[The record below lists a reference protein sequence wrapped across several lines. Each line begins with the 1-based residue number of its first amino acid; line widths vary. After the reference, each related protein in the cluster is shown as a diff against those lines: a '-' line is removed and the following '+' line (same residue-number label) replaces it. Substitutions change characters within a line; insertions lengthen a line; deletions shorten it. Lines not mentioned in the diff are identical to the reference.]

1 VPRGPLTPAVVLRHN
16 VAVPTRGTVFALGVK
31 RLLDVSLGIA
41 LAAVALPLMVPI
53 GLAIRIDSPG
63 PALFRPTRIGKRG
76 KPFAMF
82 KFRTMVKG
90 AEDRLQEFAHL
101 NLADGMT
108 KIPDDPRVT
117 RIGKWLRRYSLDE
130 LPQILN
136 IVAGQMS
143 FVGPRPHDVHEL
155 PRVGLEEDPRL
166 SVRPGLTGLWQVS
179 ARSDPSVANRVHH
192 DLQYVHRWSLLLDA
206 KILTRTVPAV
216 LLGRGGLVNGGPSA
230 VANGHPAGSPR
241 FASSVLDSPRT
252 AQLALS
258 GAASL
263 SPAQNGAIVIALTG
277 GPDLFAPAVDQE
289 RN

>member
-41 LAAVALPLMVPI
+41 LAAVVLPLMVPI

-63 PALFRPTRIGKRG
+63 PALFRPTRIGKHG

-90 AEDRLQEFAHL
+90 AEDRLQEFTHL
-101 NLADGMT
+101 NVADGMT

-117 RIGKWLRRYSLDE
+117 RVGKWLRRYSLDE

-136 IVAGQMS
+136 IIAGHMS
-143 FVGPRPHDVHEL
+143 LVGPRPHDVHEL
-155 PRVGLEEDPRL
+155 PRVGLEENPRL

-179 ARSDPSVANRVHH
+179 ARSDPSVANRIHH

-206 KILTRTVPAV
+206 KILARTVPAV
-216 LLGRGGLVNGGPSA
+216 LLGRGGLVDGGPSA
-230 VANGHPAGSPR
+230 VANGHPAGPPP
-241 FASSVLDSPRT
+241 FANGVLESPRT
-252 AQLALS
+252 AHLGLS
-258 GAASL
+258 DGASQSA
-263 SPAQNGAIVIALTG
+263 AQNGAIVFAITG
-277 GPDLFAPAVDQE
+277 GPNLPALAKSKE
-289 RN
+289 GS

>member
-1 VPRGPLTPAVVLRHN
+1 VPGGPLTPAVVLRHN

-63 PALFRPTRIGKRG
+63 PALFRPARIGKHG

-101 NLADGMT
+101 NVADGMT

-117 RIGKWLRRYSLDE
+117 QIGKWLRRYSLDE

-136 IVAGQMS
+136 IIAGHMS

-155 PRVGLEEDPRL
+155 PRTGLDKDPRL

-179 ARSDPSVANRVHH
+179 ARSDPNITSRVHY
-192 DLQYVHRWSLLLDA
+192 DLQYVNQWSLLLDA
-206 KILTRTVPAV
+206 KILAKTVPV
-216 LLGRGGLVNGGPSA
+216 VVLGRGGRVDNGG
-230 VANGHPAGSPR
+230 VAASNGHLNGHAIIEDGALGLHETPR
-241 FASSVLDSPRT
+241 LD
-252 AQLALS
+252 LS
-258 GAASL
+258 GAASQ
-263 SPAQNGAIVIALTG
+263 SPTRNRPGAP
-277 GPDLFAPAVDQE
+277 PDVEPISWTPVV
-289 RN
+289 

>member
-1 VPRGPLTPAVVLRHN
+1 MPRGPLTPAVVLRHN

-31 RLLDVSLGIA
+31 RWLDVSLGIA
-41 LAAVALPLMVPI
+41 LAAVVLPLMVPI

-63 PALFRPTRIGKRG
+63 PALFRPTRIGKHG

-101 NLADGMT
+101 NVADGMT

-136 IVAGQMS
+136 IIAGHMS
-143 FVGPRPHDVHEL
+143 LVGPRPHDVHEL
-155 PRVGLEEDPRL
+155 PRTGLDKDPRL

-179 ARSDPSVANRVHH
+179 ARSDPNISSRVHH
-192 DLQYVHRWSLLLDA
+192 DLQYVNQWSLLLDA
-206 KILTRTVPAV
+206 KILAKTVPV
-216 LLGRGGLVNGGPSA
+216 VVLGRGGRVDSGRVAASNGHLNGHA
-230 VANGHPAGSPR
+230 IIANGALGPQETS
-241 FASSVLDSPRT
+241 
-252 AQLALS
+252 QLGLS
-258 GAASL
+258 GAASQ
-263 SPAQNGAIVIALTG
+263 SRTQNCPG
-277 GPDLFAPAVDQE
+277 APAISGAVNISAVTVGAE
-289 RN
+289 GS

>member
-41 LAAVALPLMVPI
+41 LIAVTLPLVVSL

-63 PALFRPTRIGKRG
+63 PALFRPTRIGKHG

-101 NLADGMT
+101 NVADGMT

-136 IVAGQMS
+136 IIAGHMS
-143 FVGPRPHDVHEL
+143 LVGPRPHDVHEL
-155 PRVGLEEDPRL
+155 PRTGLDKDPRL

-179 ARSDPSVANRVHH
+179 ARSDPNISSRVHH
-192 DLQYVHRWSLLLDA
+192 DLQYVNQWSLLLDA
-206 KILTRTVPAV
+206 KILARTVPAV
-216 LLGRGGLVNGGPSA
+216 VLGKGGRVNDIPAGATDGKLMTFEKSFKGGPAPSHESH
-230 VANGHPAGSPR
+230 VDVGSVG
-241 FASSVLDSPRT
+241 S
-252 AQLALS
+252 
-258 GAASL
+258 
-263 SPAQNGAIVIALTG
+263 
-277 GPDLFAPAVDQE
+277 
-289 RN
+289 

>member
-31 RLLDVSLGIA
+31 RWLDVSLGVA

-63 PALFRPTRIGKRG
+63 PALFRPARIGKHG

-101 NLADGMT
+101 NVADGMT

-136 IVAGQMS
+136 IIVGQMS

-155 PRVGLEEDPRL
+155 PRECLEEDPRL

-179 ARSDPSVANRVHH
+179 ARSDPNFASRVHH
-192 DLQYVHRWSLLLDA
+192 DLQYVSRWSLLLDA
-206 KILTRTVPAV
+206 KILAKTVPV
-216 LLGRGGLVNGGPSA
+216 VVLGRGGRVDSGRVAASNGHLNGQAPRSSAASQRPTQNNPVAPPIKRGDISA
-230 VANGHPAGSPR
+230 VAVGEVGS
-241 FASSVLDSPRT
+241 
-252 AQLALS
+252 
-258 GAASL
+258 
-263 SPAQNGAIVIALTG
+263 
-277 GPDLFAPAVDQE
+277 
-289 RN
+289 